1 MGSSKACQGFREKL
15 INAWAFYMLSFLF
28 LSTYV
33 LILINYEYE
42 VIFEKKDITFLQNIF
57 QKETGG

>member
-1 MGSSKACQGFREKL
+1 
-15 INAWAFYMLSFLF
+15 MLSFLF